1 MGFFDGIASAVTG
14 AVGQVAGGIITN
26 NANKDLASEANR
38 FSAEQS
44 ANQMAFQ
51 ERMRQTQYQTTVDDL
66 KKAGLNPM
74 LAYTQGGAG
83 TPMGSSAIGQ
93 YATLRNPAEGIAGSA
108 AALANIEADLDLK
121 RETAKQATANT
132 SALISQADRTDA
144 EKDLAILRQPNVSQE
159 LKNLVE
165 QNSLIRE
172 QQNLTSAQS
181 GRTAAETLRTSA
193 ETGKVAAETK
203 NIKERIAPGADPW
216 LFREF
221 KNRVPLNSADQ
232 ARSQLNKINFFG
244 NGKK

>member
-1 MGFFDGIASAVTG
+1 MFEGLAGAGIGAIASI
-14 AVGQVAGGIITN
+14 AGGMM
-26 NANKDLASEANR
+26 ANDAQKDQASQAQA
-38 FSAEQS
+38 FSAAQS
-44 ANQMAFQ
+44 KQQMDFQ
-51 ERMRQTQYQTTVDDL
+51 ERMRKTQYQTTVEDL
-66 KKAGLNPM
+66 KAAGLNPM
-74 LAYTQGGAG
+74 LAYGNGGAG
-83 TPMGSSAIGQ
+83 TPMGSSAVGQ
-93 YATLRNPAEGIAGSA
+93 QAQIENPLAGVASSA
-108 AALANIEADLDLK
+108 ASMANIKADLELK
-121 RETAKQATANT
+121 QEQTKQASANS
-132 SALISQADRTDA
+132 SALLSQADRSDA

-193 ETGKVAAETK
+193 ETGKVSAETK
-203 NIKERIAPGADPW
+203 NIKERVAPGADPW

-232 ARSQLNKINFFG
+232 ARQQLNKINFFG